1 MPDVP
6 VISGTVALAKYAASG
21 VGGIASTILVNW
33 RASKEGRARLTSAQ
47 FEAEIRVIE
56 AKAEAQ
62 VLEIMA
68 DAQSGVLRTADQQV
82 EGGSGRLEINRA
94 NINQMI
100 EFQSYKR
107 MANTSAVIEGAAEE
121 LADKEVP
128 NHEPDPDWTA
138 RFFDCV
144 KDVSSDDMQKLWAR
158 ILSGEVES
166 PGRTSLRTLDILRNM
181 TISDARMFQTLCTF
195 MMRKDFV
202 FYDDP
207 VKNIDGLRYGTLAHL
222 QDCGLVRLASF
233 LKISLRFTEE
243 GNIVLF
249 NQSSTLMIS
258 RDEDSI
264 ESLDIP
270 IASIT
275 AAGQELYGIVDC
287 TLNYE
292 YLRAF
297 SNFLNAKNCRLYLLN
312 DAVIFPGNR
321 IWFSSQVPI
330 EP

>member
-47 FEAEIRVIE
+47 YEAEIRVIE

-107 MANTSAVIEGAAEE
+107 MANTSAVIEDAAEE

-128 NHEPDPDWTA
+128 NHEPNPDWTA

-144 KDVSSDDMQKLWAR
+144 KDVSSDDMQKLWGK

-166 PGRTSLRTLDILRNM
+166 PGRTSLRTLDLLRNM
-181 TISDARMFQTLCTF
+181 SISDARMFETVCTF
-195 MMRKDFV
+195 VLGSDFI
-202 FYDDP
+202 FYDKS
-207 VKNIDGLRYGTLAHL
+207 VEGLEGLEFNTLSHL
-222 QDCGLVRLASF
+222 QDCGLLNF
-233 LKISLRFTEE
+233 EQYLISIRPFTEQ
-243 GNIVLF
+243 GNAFLLGRSGNLLIQR
-249 NQSSTLMIS
+249 N
-258 RDEDSI
+258 EDSI
-264 ESLDIP
+264 ENLRIP
-270 IASIT
+270 SARLT
-275 AAGQELYGIVDC
+275 AAGKELCGVVDG
-287 TLNYE
+287 TLNQE

-297 SNFLNAKNCRLYLLN
+297 ASFLSANNCRLYLL
-312 DAVIFPGNR
+312 DGVVMLPGNMVR
-321 IWFSSQVPI
+321 FSSQIPI